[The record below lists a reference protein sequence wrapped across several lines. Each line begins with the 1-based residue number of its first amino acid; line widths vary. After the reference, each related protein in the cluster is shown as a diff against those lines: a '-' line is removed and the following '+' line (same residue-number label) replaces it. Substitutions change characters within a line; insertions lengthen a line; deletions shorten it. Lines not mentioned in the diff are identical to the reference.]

1 MCRSVCMHNNNIQIL
16 MLVVKCF
23 EKAIAAKCLTYL
35 SSHTRDDEE
44 EQDGIFHKLYSE
56 GISWIYVIS
65 SKAAHKNLLNNS
77 EHHSRSFFLFNDG
90 SYFFFPT
97 TMQDILQSRLIILT
111 LYLKYFSCH
120 ISCTYDKWD
129 EILRHN
135 SNLSMY
141 IWIYKDISI
150 CIWHIFIIFC
160 ECNIM
165 LPVVRWRIL
174 FVNKTK

>member
-56 GISWIYVIS
+56 GTSWIYVIS

-77 EHHSRSFFLFNDG
+77 EHHSRSFFYSMTEVIFFSIPQCKLFYN
-90 SYFFFPT
+90 
-97 TMQDILQSRLIILT
+97 
-111 LYLKYFSCH
+111 H
-120 ISCTYDKWD
+120 
-129 EILRHN
+129 
-135 SNLSMY
+135 
-141 IWIYKDISI
+141 
-150 CIWHIFIIFC
+150 
-160 ECNIM
+160 
-165 LPVVRWRIL
+165 V
-174 FVNKTK
+174 